1 MVTLLEVRSAENLS
15 VTAIIPTFRSE
26 KVVLR
31 ALQSVL
37 DQTRSVD
44 EIIVVDD
51 ASDDR
56 TVEVLNEFASKHR
69 QIRVI
74 VNQQNVGPG
83 QSRNIGWANAKGSL
97 IAFLDAD
104 DTWHPK
110 KIETQV
116 EWLDQNPHE
125 VICGTQH
132 RLFDRPNRS
141 RSEDVVS
148 KFNLSDLLTKNRFST
163 PSVMLRRNI
172 ELRFDQN
179 LRLSEDYLLWM
190 EIASQYGRVCRL
202 NLQLT
207 ILHKPIYG
215 AAGLSSKVMPMYI
228 GELNALRILRKK
240 NRITTQV
247 YLWSNVWSTIKLFRR
262 LPSSA
267 YRNIKWRLNVA

>member
-26 KVVLR
+26 KVILR

-69 QIRVI
+69 HIRVF

-83 QSRNIGWANAKGSL
+83 QSRNIGWANATGSL

-116 EWLDQNPHE
+116 EWFDQNPHE

-141 RSEDVVS
+141 RSENVVS
-148 KFNLSDLLTKNRFST
+148 KFDLSDLLTKNRFST

-190 EIASQYGRVCRL
+190 EIASHHGHVNRINQP
-202 NLQLT
+202 LT
-207 ILHKPIYG
+207 ILHKPEFG
-215 AAGLSSKVMPMYI
+215 STGLSGKTFAMYR
-228 GELNALRILRKK
+228 GELKALTILRRKK
-240 NRITTQV
+240 CIGFSILVTSF
-247 YLWSNVWSTIKLFRR
+247 LWSTLKLFRR
-262 LPSSA
+262 VPMALV
-267 YRNIKWRLNVA
+267 RKILWRLRG